1 MDHFKTC
8 SKCSHTWR
16 VRDDFLEDP
25 SICLVGFQASF
36 VESEPGYYL
45 FNHILDGDQCNTT
58 LMVKV
63 EDFLSLHKGSMF
75 TDIKFETAQCEG
87 IAPMSEICPNVR
99 LNVKIQWPVKSCR
112 NFRRVP
118 ETWGTHPVKPCCLQ
132 LTGMR
137 PQWVHQEGEN
147 GKVERHEKG
156 CEKEAGKNH

>member
-87 IAPMSEICPNVR
+87 HCTHVGDLSKCSVECKNSVAREIM
-99 LNVKIQWPVKSCR
+99 QEFS
-112 NFRRVP
+112 
-118 ETWGTHPVKPCCLQ
+118 PC
-132 LTGMR
+132 TRDMGDASR
-137 PQWVHQEGEN
+137 
-147 GKVERHEKG
+147 
-156 CEKEAGKNH
+156 